1 MSRGSQNPMIG
12 QTDTDSVGNS
22 TSSFH
27 SVDTIKPYTTVGN
40 NNRNWRAHLILW
52 PRDRRLTG
60 RPIQE
65 SVGLAG
71 TCLNMRRAYLMILGV
86 YPCRTQSGN
95 VEWVSRSNWP
105 LVLWYQQVF
114 QFAIIEVVIV
124 TPLGVVLSV
133 ITTYGLRYLIF
144 SI

>member
-1 MSRGSQNPMIG
+1 MIG

-71 TCLNMRRAYLMILGV
+71 TCLNMRRAYLMTEVHLRCTDTDDEYVG
-86 YPCRTQSGN
+86 
-95 VEWVSRSNWP
+95 P
-105 LVLWYQQVF
+105 L
-114 QFAIIEVVIV
+114 
-124 TPLGVVLSV
+124 
-133 ITTYGLRYLIF
+133 YLLAD
-144 SI
+144 